1 MPPSLRVGLLET
13 LGRIGTNEAEGVL
26 VKELGA
32 TSSGVEVS
40 LIDRLLTQM
49 AEGEHEYKKQVLG
62 AAKYLIK
69 NPPPA
74 PDVPTR
80 MDQRATDELWSILI
94 RYKDATFSEVAG
106 DMLITDEGDLSR
118 LALRYFREVMKKDAI
133 PILAAAYYSPDTGDR
148 AKGEL
153 WGVINDHI
161 DDHPA
166 AGQILVERFKESLV
180 KMVEED
186 AARAK
191 AEAER
196 AANPDA
202 QGGRGGRGGF
212 DFRSMMG
219 GRGGGARGTAVRELQ
234 RLGEGKD
241 LSAEAITNRRSI
253 LTSVKSTTSDTDFQ
267 AMITTVETRLDELAN
282 PTENTSSGFRVSD
295 PREAARREEMRKRF
309 EGLRNRGGEG
319 GQPPAKKN

>member
-13 LGRIGTNEAEGVL
+13 LGRIATNESEAVL
-26 VKELGA
+26 VKTLRVTG
-32 TSSGVEVS
+32 SGVEVS
-40 LIDRLLTQM
+40 LIDRLLR
-49 AEGEHEYKKQVLG
+49 GDKDEHQYIQDVLG
-62 AAKYLIK
+62 AAKDLIK
-69 NPPPA
+69 NPQPA
-74 PDVPTR
+74 PDVPTS
-80 MDQRATDELWSILI
+80 MDQRATDELWGILI
-94 RYKDATFSEVAG
+94 RYKDATFTETAG
-106 DMLITDEGDLSR
+106 ELLINDDGDLSR
-118 LALRYFREVMKKDAI
+118 QALRYFREVSGKDAI

-180 KMVEED
+180 KMAEED
-186 AARAK
+186 AERARRD
-191 AEAER
+191 AER

-212 DFRSMMG
+212 GGFG

-253 LTSVKSTTSDTDFQ
+253 LTSVKSATSDPDFQ
-267 AMITTVETRLDELAN
+267 AMIVSVEKRLDTLAN
-282 PTENTSSGFRVSD
+282 PTAETSSRFRVED
-295 PREAARREEMRKRF
+295 PRETARRADMQKRIEEFRKGR
-309 EGLRNRGGEG
+309 ENRN
-319 GQPPAKKN
+319 PPGKKE

>member
-1 MPPSLRVGLLET
+1 
-13 LGRIGTNEAEGVL
+13 
-26 VKELGA
+26 
-32 TSSGVEVS
+32 
-40 LIDRLLTQM
+40 
-49 AEGEHEYKKQVLG
+49 
-62 AAKYLIK
+62 
-69 NPPPA
+69 
-74 PDVPTR
+74 

-94 RYKDATFSEVAG
+94 RYKDKTFSETAG
-106 DMLITDEGDLSR
+106 EMLITDDGDLSR
-118 LALRYFREVMKKDAI
+118 QALRYFREVMKKDAV
-133 PILAAAYYSPDTGDR
+133 PILAASYFSPDTDDR
-148 AKGEL
+148 AKSEL
-153 WGVINDHI
+153 WGVINDYI
-161 DDHPA
+161 DEHAA

-180 KMVEED
+180 KMTEED

-191 AEAER
+191 AAAER

-253 LTSVKSTTSDTDFQ
+253 LTSVKSTTSDPDFQ
-267 AMITTVETRLDELAN
+267 AMIVSVETRLDELAN
-282 PTENTSSGFRVSD
+282 PTEKTSSRFRVSD

-309 EGLRNRGGEG
+309 EGLRNREGEGGG